1 MDDRVL
7 YSITDARELLGKMSR
22 NMIYGLLRSG
32 ELPSVVI
39 GTRRYISA
47 EAISEL
53 VKKSTTTRSPAVQAL
68 RSRPIQPSPGHLP
81 PPPSARSR
89 RRISRG

>member
-1 MDDRVL
+1 MNDRVL
-7 YSITDARELLGKMSR
+7 YSITDAREMLGKMSR

-68 RSRPIQPSPGHLP
+68 RSRPIQPSLGLL

-89 RRISRG
+89 RKISHG

>member
-1 MDDRVL
+1 MNDRVL
-7 YSITDARELLGKMSR
+7 YSIADARELLGKMSR

-47 EAISEL
+47 EAIAEL
-53 VKKSTTTRSPAVQAL
+53 VRKSTTTRSPAIQAL
-68 RSRPIQPSPGHLP
+68 RSRPIQPSLGLIP
-81 PPPSARSR
+81 PPQSARSR
-89 RRISRG
+89 RGVTNR

>member
-1 MDDRVL
+1 MSNRVL

-32 ELPSVVI
+32 ELPSVII
-39 GTRRYISA
+39 GCRRYISA

-68 RSRPIQPSPGHLP
+68 RSRPIQPSLGLLSP
-81 PPPSARSR
+81 PQSARSR
-89 RRISRG
+89 RRISRD

>member
-1 MDDRVL
+1 MNDRVL

-22 NMIYGLLRSG
+22 NMIYGLLRG

-68 RSRPIQPSPGHLP
+68 RSRPIQPSLGLLP

-89 RRISRG
+89 RRTSQG

>member
-1 MDDRVL
+1 MNDRVL

-47 EAISEL
+47 EAI
-53 VKKSTTTRSPAVQAL
+53 
-68 RSRPIQPSPGHLP
+68 
-81 PPPSARSR
+81 
-89 RRISRG
+89 

>member
-1 MDDRVL
+1 MNDRVL
-7 YSITDARELLGKMSR
+7 YSITEARELLGKMSR
-22 NMIYGLLRSG
+22 NMIYDLLRSG

-53 VKKSTTTRSPAVQAL
+53 VKKSTTTRSPAIEAL
-68 RSRPIQPSPGHLP
+68 RSRPIQPSLGPLP
-81 PPPSARSR
+81 PPQSARSR
-89 RRISRG
+89 RQDNSR